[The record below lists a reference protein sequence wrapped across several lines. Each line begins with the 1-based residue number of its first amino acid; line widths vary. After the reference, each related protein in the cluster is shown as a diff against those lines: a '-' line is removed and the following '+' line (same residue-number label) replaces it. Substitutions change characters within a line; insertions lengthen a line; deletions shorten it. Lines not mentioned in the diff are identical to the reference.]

1 MILTYHYRVCRVPH
15 HGSLRSIIGVGSV
28 LRMELGGRTSRRW
41 EDAPLLGLVLAANY
55 VVHPAVH
62 RHGDCTQQGDSHG
75 ICATHCHPQASS
87 CCPHSHS
94 HQSENTASGEAPS
107 DEPDHSHCE
116 LCDGLIATTAS
127 PSWSASEPL
136 LPTPS
141 PKFNL
146 QSQDDWTVDPSLLSS
161 NLSRRGPP
169 SPSA

>member
-1 MILTYHYRVCRVPH
+1 MVRSDQSS
-15 HGSLRSIIGVGSV
+15 GSGLFSGWNWVVG
-28 LRMELGGRTSRRW
+28 LLGGGRML
-41 EDAPLLGLVLAANY
+41 PLLGLVLAANY